1 LKSVWSKRLAI
12 GAAYLIGV
20 VYVLIACAGFSL
32 AQAQQIRVSGHI
44 AISDETDSGHRKDS
58 SNVAIWLEPHISA
71 KLLRADFS
79 ATGRKGRYQLVQR
92 NKQFEPHL
100 LVVPVGTEVRF
111 PNKDVLFHSVFSTF
125 NNQRFDL
132 GLYEAGTAKTVVFNK
147 PGISYIFCNIHA
159 QMSAAVITVETP
171 YFAIS
176 NREGEFFIS
185 DVPEGEYM
193 LNIWAE
199 GASADLLRKLRRTV
213 TVSPSSSSLGSFD
226 LKISTAESAH
236 KNKYDSPYDPPS
248 MTPSY
253 QQR

>member
-1 LKSVWSKRLAI
+1 VWSKRLAI
-12 GAAYLIGV
+12 GTAYLIGV
-20 VYVLIACAGFSL
+20 VYLVIACAGFSL

-44 AISDETDSGHRKDS
+44 TISDDTSSGHRKDS
-58 SNVAIWLEPHISA
+58 SNVAIWLEPLVRA
-71 KLLRADFS
+71 KILRADFS
-79 ATGRKGRYQLVQR
+79 ETGRKGRYQLVQR

-111 PNKDVLFHSVFSTF
+111 PNRDVLFHSVFSMF

-132 GLYEAGTAKTVVFNK
+132 GLYEAGTDKAVVFSK

-159 QMSAAVITVETP
+159 QMSATVITLETP

-176 NREGEFFIS
+176 NRKGEFFIQ
-185 DVPEGEYM
+185 DVPAGEYM

-199 GASADLLRKLRRTV
+199 GASPDLLRTLRRIV
-213 TVSPSSSSLGSFD
+213 TVSPSSFSLGTFD
-226 LKISTAESAH
+226 LKISTSETIH

-248 MTPSY
+248 ATSSY
-253 QQR
+253 GQR